1 MHARA
6 SWSRR
11 TCRAIAA
18 ILLVISP
25 LACRRQ
31 NAPADPEAKQDDL
44 RPVACGLDE
53 VREFRCDAF
62 VTTHSALPAPEPYES
77 CPSAM
82 DIRDAT
88 FPPASGTGRFDA
100 AYTAAIRARSSPGH
114 NCCYSWCGKLEVVEP
129 SAALPQGGCDQPLSF
144 RESYCMPELE
154 GGTSGELA
162 GSPYDRCA
170 AAVRPPPGVVFSVP
184 PAALLDLERTAQ
196 RRAQGTRD
204 CCYGWCSIAPPGS
217 GLERQ
222 GLVSGH

>member
-1 MHARA
+1 VLLLAVPFG
-6 SWSRR
+6 
-11 TCRAIAA
+11 CRGQ
-18 ILLVISP
+18 VSS
-25 LACRRQ
+25 
-31 NAPADPEAKQDDL
+31 ADPEAKKDDL
-44 RPVACGLDE
+44 RPVSCGLDE

-82 DIRDAT
+82 PIADAT

-100 AYTAAIRARSSPGH
+100 PYTAAIRARSSPGH
-114 NCCYSWCGKLEVVEP
+114 NCCYSWCGKLEVADP
-129 SAALPQGGCDQPLSF
+129 DAALPQGGCDQPLSF

-162 GSPYDRCA
+162 DSPYDRCA
-170 AAVRPPPGVVFSVP
+170 VAVRPPAGAVFSVP
-184 PAALLDLERTAQ
+184 KAALLDLERTAQ
-196 RRAQGTRD
+196 RRGQGTRD

-222 GLVSGH
+222 GLVTGP